1 MKDTP
6 ATPAHGG
13 RWWRS
18 VKAVAWALLG
28 VRKGSEY
35 ERDFARIQPL
45 QVIAVG
51 LVAVFVLVLG
61 LIALVQWVI

>member
-1 MKDTP
+1 MTVP
-6 ATPAHGG
+6 SPVEHEH
-13 RWWRS
+13 RLWHS
-18 VKAVAWALLG
+18 IKAVAWALLG

-35 ERDFARIQPL
+35 ERDFSRLQPL

-61 LIALVQWVI
+61 LIALVKWVS

>member
-1 MKDTP
+1 MKDAP
-6 ATPAHGG
+6 SATPQDG

-18 VKAVAWALLG
+18 IKAVAWAMLG

-61 LIALVQWVI
+61 LIALVQWVT

>member
-1 MKDTP
+1 MTVP
-6 ATPAHGG
+6 PPEAPPS
-13 RWWRS
+13 RWWHPI
-18 VKAVAWALLG
+18 KTVAWALLG

-35 ERDFARIQPL
+35 QRDFARLHPF

-61 LIALVQWVI
+61 LIALVQWVV

>member
-1 MKDTP
+1 MTVP
-6 ATPAHGG
+6 PPVEYEH
-13 RWWRS
+13 RLWHS
-18 VKAVAWALLG
+18 IKAVAWALLG

-35 ERDFARIQPL
+35 ERDFARLQPL

-61 LIALVQWVI
+61 LIALVKWVS

>member
-1 MKDTP
+1 MTVPPP
-6 ATPAHGG
+6 AGQQH
-13 RWWRS
+13 RLWHS
-18 VKAVAWALLG
+18 IKAVAWALLG

-35 ERDFARIQPL
+35 ERDLPAQPL

-61 LIALVQWVI
+61 LIALVRWVS

>member
-1 MKDTP
+1 MTVPPP
-6 ATPAHGG
+6 AEQH
-13 RWWRS
+13 RLWHS
-18 VKAVAWALLG
+18 IKAVAWALLG

-35 ERDFARIQPL
+35 ERDFAQLQPL

-61 LIALVQWVI
+61 LIALVKWVS